1 MKKIRVLASVL
12 LIIAVLLASINI
24 VFATGVKAPTEG
36 SVVVPDGVEN
46 IAGKVLGAGQVIC
59 YVAAV
64 ILIMWMGVKW
74 LTAAPEG
81 KAEMKKGLIIAAVA
95 SALLVGA
102 GVIMNAVGKTISGA
116 VDNKTVS

>member
-1 MKKIRVLASVL
+1 MKGIRITISVL
-12 LIIAVLLASINI
+12 LALGILFSLVNVA
-24 VFATGVKAPTEG
+24 FAGVGGVSVKGDAP
-36 SVVVPDGVEN
+36 SGVDTL
-46 IAGKVLGAGQVIC
+46 AGKVLGAGQVIC

-102 GVIMNAVGKTISGA
+102 GVIMNYVGNTIQEAVSKS
-116 VDNKTVS
+116 